1 VPAQLPWP
9 LTARGSGL
17 HYDLL
22 VAETLEPGVVQR
34 TLTASEALLAR
45 ERAAIGSVIR
55 IRFYPFLAVG
65 ASGLRMVDADGNDY
79 LDLTGSGGVAQT
91 GYGHPRVQRAIRE
104 EFEHHHTGMHCCH
117 PSPPAVELAERLC
130 GLLPGDFVRKAWFG
144 TSGSDA
150 SDCCA
155 RLLPMATGRR
165 RLISYVGAYHG
176 ATTGSAA
183 LSGHQAQ
190 AAVIGGGQVTK
201 VPYPD
206 PYRCLFGP
214 CDRAGCS
221 LRCLEYV
228 ERYAL
233 GATSPADD
241 TAAVIM
247 EAVQSDGGEV
257 VPPANYIPALREL
270 CDRHGIWLVFDEV
283 KVGMGR
289 TGKWFGFEHAGVTA
303 DAVIL
308 GKPLGGGLP
317 LSAIVGR
324 AELLDV
330 PTYSLFTLGGS
341 PLPCAAGLATLDVI
355 EDERLLENAARMGT
369 RLLEGLTE
377 IQRSSR
383 LVGDVR
389 GKGLILGVE
398 IVADRGTREP
408 APLATH
414 RLVYRLFELGL
425 LTIYSGLHGNVVEIT
440 PPLTIGAGDVD
451 EALSIFEQA
460 LADVEA
466 GNFDDAKLTPFAGW

>member
-1 VPAQLPWP
+1 VAGVADRIVGERP
-9 LTARGSGL
+9 LAL
-17 HYDLL
+17 
-22 VAETLEPGVVQR
+22 
-34 TLTASEALLAR
+34 SEALLGR
-45 ERAAIGSVIR
+45 EADAIGSVIR
-55 IRFYPFLAVG
+55 IRFYPFLAAG
-65 ASGLRMVDADGNDY
+65 ANGVRMVDADGNGY

-91 GYGHPRVQRAIRE
+91 GYGHPRVRQAIVDELER
-104 EFEHHHTGMHCCH
+104 HHTGMHCCH
-117 PSPPAVELAERLC
+117 PNERGVELAERLC
-130 GLLPGDFVRKAWFG
+130 GLLPGDFAKKAWFG
-144 TSGSDA
+144 TTGSDA
-150 SDCCA
+150 NDCCA

-165 RLISYVGAYHG
+165 RLISYVGGYHG
-176 ATTGSAA
+176 TTSASAA

-233 GATSPADD
+233 GSTSPAED

-303 DAVIL
+303 DAVVL

-317 LSAIVGR
+317 LSAVVGR

-341 PLPCAAGLATLDVI
+341 PLPCAAGLATLDVL
-355 EDERLLENAARMGT
+355 EEERLLDNAAAMGR
-369 RLLEGLTE
+369 RLVDGLTE
-377 IQRSSR
+377 IQKGSRSI
-383 LVGDVR
+383 GDVR
-389 GKGLILGVE
+389 GSGLIAGVE
-398 IVADRGTREP
+398 LVADRGTREP
-408 APLATH
+408 APLDTH

-425 LTIYSGLHGNVVEIT
+425 LTIYSGLFGNVVEIT
-440 PPLTIGAGDVD
+440 PPLTITADDVD
-451 EALSIFEQA
+451 EALMLFERA

-466 GNFDDAKLTPFAGW
+466 GRFDDEKLAPFAGW

>member
-1 VPAQLPWP
+1 MA
-9 LTARGSGL
+9 
-17 HYDLL
+17 D
-22 VAETLEPGVVQR
+22 VAAVHER
-34 TLTASEALLAR
+34 TLTASEALLQR
-45 ERAAIGSVIR
+45 ESAAIGSVIR
-55 IRFYPFLAVG
+55 IRFYPFLAAG
-65 ASGLRMVDADGNDY
+65 AQGVRLSDADGNDY

-91 GYGHPRVQRAIRE
+91 GYGHPRVRAAITQELER
-104 EFEHHHTGMHCCH
+104 HHTGMHCCH
-117 PSPPAVELAERLC
+117 PNARAVELAERLA
-130 GLLPGDFVRKAWFG
+130 GLVPGDFAKKAWFG
-144 TSGSDA
+144 TTGSDA
-150 SDCCA
+150 NDCA
-155 RLLPMATGRR
+155 SRLLPMATGRR
-165 RLISYVGAYHG
+165 RLITHVGSYHG
-176 ATTGSAA
+176 TTSASAA

-221 LRCLEYV
+221 LRCLEYL

-233 GATSPADD
+233 GATSPAYD

-247 EAVQSDGGEV
+247 ETVQSDGGEV

-283 KVGMGR
+283 KVGLGR
-289 TGKWFGFEHAGVTA
+289 TGRWFGFEHEGVTA

-317 LSAIVGR
+317 LSAVVGR

-341 PLPCAAGLATLDVI
+341 PLPCAAALATLDVI
-355 EDERLLENAARMGT
+355 EDERLLDNAARMGT

-377 IQRSSR
+377 IQKGSR
-383 LVGDVR
+383 LIGDVR
-389 GKGLILGVE
+389 GRGLILGVE
-398 IVADRGTREP
+398 LVADRETREP
-408 APLATH
+408 APLDTH

-425 LTIYSGLHGNVVEIT
+425 LTIYSGLYGNVVEIT

-451 EALSIFEQA
+451 EALAVFERS

-466 GNFDDAKLTPFAGW
+466 GRFDDAKLAPFAGW

>member
-1 VPAQLPWP
+1 
-9 LTARGSGL
+9 
-17 HYDLL
+17 
-22 VAETLEPGVVQR
+22 VAGVDRVVEER
-34 TLTASEALLAR
+34 SLAVSEALLER
-45 ERAAIGSVIR
+45 EDAAIGSVIR
-55 IRFYPFLAVG
+55 IRFYPFLAAG
-65 ASGLRMVDADGNDY
+65 ASGVRMVDADGNAY
-79 LDLTGSGGVAQT
+79 LDLSGSGGVAQT
-91 GYGHPRVQRAIRE
+91 GYGHPRVRRAIAAELERQ
-104 EFEHHHTGMHCCH
+104 HTGMHCCH
-117 PSPPAVELAERLC
+117 PNARAVELAERLC
-130 GLLPGDFVRKAWFG
+130 RLVPGSFQKKAWFG
-144 TSGSDA
+144 ATGSDA

-176 ATTGSAA
+176 TTSGSAS

-233 GATSPADD
+233 GATSPAGD

-270 CDRHGIWLVFDEV
+270 CDEHGIWLVFDEV
-283 KVGMGR
+283 KIGLGR

-317 LSAIVGR
+317 LSAVVGR
-324 AELLDV
+324 AELLDA

-341 PLPCAAGLATLDVI
+341 PLPCAAGLATLEVV
-355 EDERLLENAARMGT
+355 EEERLLDNAARMGE
-369 RLLEGLTE
+369 RLLGGLLE
-377 IQRSSR
+377 IQKGSR
-383 LVGDVR
+383 LIGDVR
-389 GKGLILGVE
+389 GRGLILGVE
-398 IVADRGTREP
+398 LVADRQTREP
-408 APLATH
+408 APLDTH

-425 LTIYSGLHGNVVEIT
+425 LTIYSGLYGNVVEIT
-440 PPLTIGAGDVD
+440 PPLTIRAGEVD
-451 EALSIFEQA
+451 EALSIIERA

-466 GNFDDAKLTPFAGW
+466 GRFDDAKLAPFAGW

>member
-1 VPAQLPWP
+1 VP
-9 LTARGSGL
+9 GSF
-17 HYDLL
+17 
-22 VAETLEPGVVQR
+22 QK
-34 TLTASEALLAR
+34 
-45 ERAAIGSVIR
+45 
-55 IRFYPFLAVG
+55 
-65 ASGLRMVDADGNDY
+65 
-79 LDLTGSGGVAQT
+79 
-91 GYGHPRVQRAIRE
+91 
-104 EFEHHHTGMHCCH
+104 
-117 PSPPAVELAERLC
+117 
-130 GLLPGDFVRKAWFG
+130 KAWFG
-144 TSGSDA
+144 ATGSDA

-176 ATTGSAA
+176 TTSGSAS

-233 GATSPADD
+233 GATSPAGD

-270 CDRHGIWLVFDEV
+270 CDEHGIWLVFDEV
-283 KVGMGR
+283 KIGLGR

-317 LSAIVGR
+317 LSAVVGR
-324 AELLDV
+324 AELLDA

-341 PLPCAAGLATLDVI
+341 PLPCAAGLATLEVV
-355 EDERLLENAARMGT
+355 EEERLLDNAARMGE
-369 RLLEGLTE
+369 RLLGGLLE
-377 IQRSSR
+377 IQKGSR
-383 LVGDVR
+383 LIGDVR
-389 GKGLILGVE
+389 GRGLILGVE
-398 IVADRGTREP
+398 LVADRQTREP
-408 APLATH
+408 APLDTH

-425 LTIYSGLHGNVVEIT
+425 LTIYSGLYGNVVEIT
-440 PPLTIGAGDVD
+440 PPLTIRAGEVD
-451 EALSIFEQA
+451 EALSIIERA

-466 GNFDDAKLTPFAGW
+466 GRFDDAKLAPFAGW